1 MRSIYEFVDPV
12 EFMRVRKIEMGLTL
26 QIMADKAGLKAKS
39 FFFKI
44 LERSKVYTMERVVP
58 IGLMLNVKGKRQ
70 LEYFELMT
78 FLHRA
83 HAPLLLRE
91 KILKKFRPKKVI
103 KYKKER

>member
-26 QIMADKAGLKAKS
+26 QRMADKAGLKAKS
-39 FFFKI
+39 YFFKI

-70 LEYFELMT
+70 LEYFEIMT
-78 FLHRA
+78 FFHRV
-83 HAPLLLRE
+83 HAPLSMRK
-91 KILKKFRPKKVI
+91 KILNKFRPQRFK
-103 KYKKER
+103 